1 MKFDRP
7 ITIQIQDEATEQW
20 TDLWKLHARVN
31 KATGQEK
38 VDGGAN
44 QAKATMT
51 FEVRYFTALKQLFL
65 NTQLYRIIYE
75 GNAFD
80 IVDYDDYM
88 ETHRT
93 VKLKGEA

>member
-7 ITIQIQDEATEQW
+7 ITIQIQDPETEQW
-20 TDLWKLHARVN
+20 TDHWKLHARIN

-44 QAKATMT
+44 QSKATMT
-51 FEVRYFTALKQLFL
+51 FEVRYFAAIKKLFL
-65 NTQLYRIIYE
+65 NTQLFRIVYE
-75 GNAFD
+75 GNYFD